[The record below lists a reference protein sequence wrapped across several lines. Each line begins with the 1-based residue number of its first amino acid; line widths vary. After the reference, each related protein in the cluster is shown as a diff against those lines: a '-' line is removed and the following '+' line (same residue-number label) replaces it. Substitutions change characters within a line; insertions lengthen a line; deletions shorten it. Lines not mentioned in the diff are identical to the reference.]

1 VTVYRGQYGTE
12 SEILVSDLVVGDVI
26 SVQQGDIV
34 PADCILIEE
43 MNISVDES
51 KYGNS
56 RAVEKEPSA
65 LTMGDDDEPD
75 NHKKNPDNCLLTGSM
90 IMSGGGRAVVCA
102 VGENTAISQL
112 GQSN

>member
-1 VTVYRGQYGTE
+1 
-12 SEILVSDLVVGDVI
+12 
-26 SVQQGDIV
+26 
-34 PADCILIEE
+34 

-65 LTMGDDDEPD
+65 LTMEGDDEPD

-102 VGENTAISQL
+102 VGQETAVS
-112 GQSN
+112 